1 MKITKRQLKRIVK
14 EEKSK
19 ILLES
24 SRAGESHDAGYE
36 DGSRGLDPAQ
46 PDDMDYMQGW
56 EIGDEDARYD
66 AGKLAEVSAG
76 QAVNIN
82 REQFS
87 LAGANQSHQLGAAIE
102 EAIALAQQARNGEVL
117 ALLEEAHEL
126 LMGY

>member
-1 MKITKRQLKRIVK
+1 MKITKRQLRRIIK

-56 EIGDEDARYD
+56 EMGDEDARYD

-76 QAVNIN
+76 QAANIN
-82 REQFS
+82 REQFK
-87 LAGANQSHQLGAAIE
+87 LAGANKLHQLGAAIE
-102 EAIALAQQARNGEVL
+102 EAIALAQESREAEVL
-117 ALLEEAHEL
+117 ALLEEAHEA